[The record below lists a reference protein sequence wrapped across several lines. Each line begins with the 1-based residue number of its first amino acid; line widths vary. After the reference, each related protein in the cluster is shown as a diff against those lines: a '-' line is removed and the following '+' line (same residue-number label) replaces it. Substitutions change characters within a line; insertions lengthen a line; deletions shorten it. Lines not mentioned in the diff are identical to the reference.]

1 MPYKKKF
8 KLPGPTWN
16 TFIKINFFADIR
28 KNFIRNTSTDLRHFY
43 KQKFLV
49 TIKKKKKFLET
60 MKKNSSQLYKKNS
73 FKL

>member
-28 KNFIRNTSTDLRHFY
+28 KNFIRNTSTDLGHFY

-49 TIKKKKKFLET
+49 TIKKKKIP
-60 MKKNSSQLYKKNS
+60 
-73 FKL
+73 